1 MDGGS
6 RAEVVA
12 GAGEVLAETGV
23 ADRCEVVPTDF
34 FHSVVPGGDAYVLA
48 QILHNWPDEKCV
60 EIMRKC
66 ADTMEYGARLWVIEK
81 VARMTWRPP
90 RWKSPCSTSTC
101 SFASGR
107 ESERE
112 TNTFSCSRGPD
123 LPT

>member
-1 MDGGS
+1 MRAGSGAVLPPTLLGEGGKRGSQPFDLAVCIETHRVPCDIKSPARARPGRWSTSTPCVLKRRPMDGGS

-60 EIMRKC
+60 
-66 ADTMEYGARLWVIEK
+66 
-81 VARMTWRPP
+81 
-90 RWKSPCSTSTC
+90 
-101 SFASGR
+101 
-107 ESERE
+107 
-112 TNTFSCSRGPD
+112 
-123 LPT
+123 

>member
-48 QILHNWPDEKCV
+48 QILHNWPDEKWV

-101 SFASGR
+101 SLL
-107 ESERE
+107 
-112 TNTFSCSRGPD
+112 RGARANGNRIRPPARD
-123 LPT
+123 NRIY